1 MITLS
6 SKLCLVLLFFSFM
19 ERVLLTKGET
29 VLFIRYIDTF
39 EGEVH
44 SIRVSIPVAPRK
56 QEILE
61 KITYYSHVIDEA
73 V

>member
-1 MITLS
+1 
-6 SKLCLVLLFFSFM
+6 M
-19 ERVLLTKGET
+19 ERVLPTKVET
-29 VLFIRYIDTF
+29 VLFIQYTNTF
-39 EGEVH
+39 KGEVH

-61 KITYYSHVIDEA
+61 QITYYPHGIDET